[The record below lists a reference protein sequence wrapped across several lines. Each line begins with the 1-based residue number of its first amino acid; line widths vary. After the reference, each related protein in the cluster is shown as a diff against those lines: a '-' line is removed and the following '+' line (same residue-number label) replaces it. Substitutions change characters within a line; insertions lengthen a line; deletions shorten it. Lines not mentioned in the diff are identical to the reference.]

1 MNNNNE
7 KNLLKWI
14 QNDTDDII
22 DKNFKTVIITTF
34 DISKK
39 LEERLNML
47 SRDMKD
53 ILWCSPQ
60 VSRYDVKWKIQI
72 YWAVLTADIAK
83 GKISEF
89 EALQQ
94 KLAKKTILKKKYHTS
109 EPLDNFK

>member
-39 LEERLNML
+39 LEERYFM
-47 SRDMKD
+47 M
-53 ILWCSPQ
+53 
-60 VSRYDVKWKIQI
+60 
-72 YWAVLTADIAK
+72 
-83 GKISEF
+83 F
-89 EALQQ
+89 
-94 KLAKKTILKKKYHTS
+94 TS
-109 EPLDNFK
+109 SV